1 MGRPGCR
8 WLLARWVVAAAAG
21 ALFGGAAWAQFQ
33 RLPWPAGQ
41 ATPALDLIDL
51 QGQRWRTDALKGRAV
66 VINFWASWCQP
77 CKEELPSLQTLHEV
91 SAGQPVVIAINVREP
106 LARATRYVQAAGLS
120 LPVVS
125 DPQGDLARRWGVTV
139 YPTTVLIGADGRARW
154 RVIGD
159 LDWTGAESVPWLAAL
174 APSRP

>member
-1 MGRPGCR
+1 MGRSGPWWLTDR
-8 WLLARWVVAAAAG
+8 LALLAVAG
-21 ALFGGAAWAQFQ
+21 VLLSGAAWAQFQ
-33 RLPWPAGQ
+33 RQPWPAGQ

-106 LARATRYVQAAGLS
+106 LARVTRYVQAAGLS

-159 LDWTGAESVPWLAAL
+159 LDWTGAESGRWLAAM

>member
-1 MGRPGCR
+1 MGRLGR
-8 WLLARWVVAAAAG
+8 GWLLARLVLLLAAG
-21 ALFGGAAWAQFQ
+21 ALLGGVARAQFQ

-51 QGQRWRTDALKGRAV
+51 QGERWRTDALKGRV
-66 VINFWASWCQP
+66 VVLNFWASWCQP
-77 CKEELPSLQTLHEV
+77 CKEELPSLQTLHEA

-106 LARATRYVQAAGLS
+106 LARVTRYVQAAGLS
-120 LPVVS
+120 LPVVI

-154 RVIGD
+154 RVVGD
-159 LDWTGAESVPWLAAL
+159 LDWTGAEPGRWLAAL